1 MSKKLFGLFVL
12 LMISTTVFAQEAAP
26 TPPPAE
32 PTVAAAPA
40 EGGTIPLVDRA
51 LVLAPGK
58 MAAGFD
64 FTIGLNKDPAIKD
77 MFMKSANLAD
87 HYDGLTFSYGVME
100 NLEAGIGI
108 NALSYAKDRK
118 NVEGDDKAMAF
129 GGFAL
134 YGKYAIMPML
144 AAELQVFAPG
154 WSSQSKTL
162 DNPFNNPY
170 VDKFGDQLVGVDIGI
185 PFQYVAM
192 PGMLLIHARPDFN
205 ISFAKKEEAGEA
217 TPMWITFDAG
227 ATFNAT
233 PELFFDLSLG
243 LVYIMKSD
251 LKETALKMDL
261 PETALKMDLPLSITA
276 GYTVMPALDVYL
288 AFQINDLLA
297 DKDKEEG
304 ELFDT
309 KSIGLGCDYRF

>member
-64 FTIGLNKDPAIKD
+64 FTIGLNKDRAMKD

-118 NVEGDDKAMAF
+118 NVAGDDKAMAF

-205 ISFAKKEEAGEA
+205 ISFAKKEAAGEA

-243 LVYIMKSD
+243 LVYIMKPD
-251 LKETALKMDL
+251 LK
-261 PETALKMDLPLSITA
+261 ETALKMDLPLSITA